1 MADKTFRLDVVAPD
15 AALYSGDA
23 SIVVAQTTV
32 GEIGILANHE
42 PMLGELA
49 PGGCV
54 VLTEAGGARKALAV
68 QGGFLSVTADTVT
81 VLAEA
86 AQFADDIDV
95 AAERQVLETATQ
107 GSEEFL
113 RAKSRV
119 RAVEAVS

>member
-15 AALYSGDA
+15 AQLYSGDA

-32 GEIGILANHE
+32 GQIGIMANHE
-42 PMLGELA
+42 PMLAELA

-54 VLTEAGGARKALAV
+54 VLTDDAGVRKALAV

-86 AQFADDIDV
+86 AQFSDDVDV
-95 AAERQVLETATQ
+95 AAERAVLDSAAE
-107 GSEEFL
+107 GSEDFL

>member
-23 SIVVAQTTV
+23 TLVVAQTTV
-32 GEIGILANHE
+32 GQIGIMANHE

-54 VLTEAGGARKALAV
+54 VLTEDGGARKAMAV

-86 AQFADDIDV
+86 AQFSDEIDV
-95 AAERQVLETATQ
+95 AAERAVLESAAE
-107 GSEEFL
+107 GSDEFV

>member
-15 AALYSGDA
+15 AALYSGD
-23 SIVVAQTTV
+23 VTLMVAQTTV
-32 GEIGILANHE
+32 GQIGIMATHE

-54 VLTEAGGARKALAV
+54 VLTDADGTRKAMAV

-86 AQFADDIDV
+86 AQFSEDIDV
-95 AAERQVLETATQ
+95 AAEQAVLESADE

>member
-1 MADKTFRLDVVAPD
+1 MADNTFRLDVVAPD

-23 SIVVAQTTV
+23 TLVVAQTTV
-32 GEIGILANHE
+32 GQIGIMANHE

-54 VLTEAGGARKALAV
+54 VLTAEDGARKAMAV

-81 VLAEA
+81 VLAES
-86 AQFADDIDV
+86 AQFSEDIDV
-95 AAERQVLETATQ
+95 AAEQAVLESATE
-107 GSEEFL
+107 GSEDFL
-113 RAKSRV
+113 RAKSRM

>member
-23 SIVVAQTTV
+23 TLVVAQTTV
-32 GEIGILANHE
+32 GQIGIMANHE

-49 PGGCV
+49 AGGCV
-54 VLTEAGGARKALAV
+54 VLTEDSGARKAMAV
-68 QGGFLSVTADTVT
+68 QGGFLSVTAETVT

-86 AQFADDIDV
+86 AQFSDEIDV
-95 AAERQVLETATQ
+95 AAERAVLESATE